1 MHDIFINAS
10 LIFWFLITCVHI
22 CYH

>member
-1 MHDIFINAS
+1 MHDILINAS
-10 LIFWFLITCVHI
+10 LIFWFLLTCVHI